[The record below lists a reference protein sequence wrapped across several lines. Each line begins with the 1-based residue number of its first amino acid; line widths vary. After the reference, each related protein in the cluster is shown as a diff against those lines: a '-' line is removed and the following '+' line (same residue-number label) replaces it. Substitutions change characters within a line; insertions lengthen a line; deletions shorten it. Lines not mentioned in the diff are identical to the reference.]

1 MLFFFALMQIARSS
15 EKKYK
20 THKPP
25 ELLPNEANTIAALR
39 FLHHIYDLGRHKEQ
53 KWHADRERCFSF
65 SLVQARLYDV

>member
-25 ELLPNEANTIAALR
+25 ELLPNEANTTALR
-39 FLHHIYDLGRHKEQ
+39 FLHHYDLGRHKEP
-53 KWHADRERCFSF
+53 HP
-65 SLVQARLYDV
+65 LL